1 MTMQCAATRKD
12 GQPCQAHAVIN
23 HGDGTLCA
31 GHARLGWSSDPAR
44 YQALAR
50 AASAKSRHERSIKRK
65 KHPLDYLA
73 EAVERDADAIATELR
88 AAGRSGDWRATEAL
102 LTRVYG
108 KPVERVEQIEHVDVR
123 QLTGEQ
129 RAAMMAKRLAEN
141 PGLAELVPRADR
153 TPADAQTRAAAGD
166 SG

>member
-1 MTMQCAATRKD
+1 MQCAGTRKD
-12 GQPCQAHAVIN
+12 GQPCTAHALK
-23 HGDGTLCA
+23 GGTLCS
-31 GHARLGWSSDPAR
+31 GHAGLGIAADPKR
-44 YQALAR
+44 YSPAGA
-50 AASAKSRHERSIKRK
+50 AASARVRQDRARQRTMSV
-65 KHPLDYLA
+65 LDHLA
-73 EAVERDADAIATELR
+73 QAAERDALAIATELR
-88 AAGRSGDWRATEAL
+88 DAGRSGDWRATEAL

-129 RAAMMAKRLAEN
+129 RAAMMAKLIAEN

>member
-1 MTMQCAATRKD
+1 MPQCAGTTKKGER
-12 GQPCQAHAVIN
+12 CRAHAVKA
-23 HGDGTLCA
+23 GDGTLCA
-31 GHARLGWSSDPAR
+31 GHAGLGFAGDPAAYAR
-44 YQALAR
+44 QGHALALAKR
-50 AASAKSRHERSIKRK
+50 QEKARQRKMTVLDHLAA
-65 KHPLDYLA
+65 
-73 EAVERDADAIATELR
+73 AVQRDALAIATELR
-88 AAGRSGDWRATEAL
+88 DAGRSGDWRATEAL

-129 RAAMMAKRLAEN
+129 RAAMMAKLLAEN

-153 TPADAQTRAAAGD
+153 TPADAQTRAAGE

>member
-1 MTMQCAATRKD
+1 MQCAGTRKD
-12 GQPCQAHAVIN
+12 GQPCTANAVK
-23 HGDGTLCA
+23 GGTLCP
-31 GHARLGWSSDPAR
+31 GHAGLGIAADPKR
-44 YQALAR
+44 YSPAGA
-50 AASAKSRHERSIKRK
+50 AASARSRQARAQQRTMSV
-65 KHPLDYLA
+65 LDHLA
-73 EAVERDADAIATELR
+73 AAVQRDALAIATELR
-88 AAGRSGDWRATEAL
+88 DAGRSGDWRATEAL

-108 KPVERVEQIEHVDVR
+108 KPVERVEQVESVDVR

-129 RAAMMAKRLAEN
+129 RAAMMAKLIAEN

>member
-1 MTMQCAATRKD
+1 MQCAATRKD
-12 GQPCQAHAVIN
+12 GQPCRANAVIN

-31 GHARLGWSSDPAR
+31 GHAHLGWAANPEL
-44 YQALAR
+44 YQRRAT
-50 AASAKSRHERSIKRK
+50 AASNRVKRERALKRK
-65 KHPLDYLA
+65 MHPLDYLA
-73 EAVERDADAIATELR
+73 QAVERDAVAIATELR
-88 AAGRSGDWRATEAL
+88 DAGRSGDWRATEAL

-129 RAAMMAKRLAEN
+129 RAAMMAKLIAEN
-141 PGLAELVPRADR
+141 PGLAELVPRA
-153 TPADAQTRAAAGD
+153 PAETEPRAAAGD

>member
-1 MTMQCAATRKD
+1 MTMKCAATRKD
-12 GQPCQAHAVIN
+12 GQPCQAHAVTA
-23 HGDGTLCA
+23 GDGTLCA

-50 AASAKSRHERSIKRK
+50 AASAKSRHERLLKRK

-129 RAAMMAKRLAEN
+129 RAAMMAKLIAEN
-141 PGLAELVPRADR
+141 PGLAELVPRSDR